1 MQYTGAQENDLTIRA
16 NRDRAVDEGI
26 AAHHVLPA
34 ATDEHAHVDRLKPVI
49 LDRPPALHII
59 QVDRIKGGALRHL
72 FGLVEPARAI
82 RAPKNA
88 TGGFRPGRRKCFV
101 QRILIENRAGQK
113 QLLGAP
119 RAPRARSD
127 RSSLCLKTILLFVT
141 VTLRLVFTHKTIP
154 GRKSVVY
161 RN

>member
-16 NRDRAVDEGI
+16 NMDRAVDEGI
-26 AAHHVLPA
+26 ATHHVLPA

-82 RAPKNA
+82 RAPKNV
-88 TGGFRPGRRKCFV
+88 TGGFRLFAREEGNILYSESLLRIVLGKNSCWAPPEPQGQGRTEVACV
-101 QRILIENRAGQK
+101 
-113 QLLGAP
+113 
-119 RAPRARSD
+119 
-127 RSSLCLKTILLFVT
+127 
-141 VTLRLVFTHKTIP
+141 
-154 GRKSVVY
+154 
-161 RN
+161 